1 MGLAPQAFAALWVS
15 QLLIACAAVLP
26 VTSPEELIHSCCAA
40 GQQWAAETGR
50 CGNIP
55 MSGAQ
60 GADDCRVVQEQC
72 CMAFLHDVNC
82 QAGVVAARS
91 GGTCTSLANDVC
103 EANLY
108 KQCCDCCSLG
118 MRARIRGHGCGDV
131 LALGHACSRVFRGC
145 CEEAQNLI
153 PPPGEGAGPRRPRQ
167 PETATDAQALAG
179 GAGFGETEAGAAD
192 DLDECTLYPGQLCQ
206 QLCVNTAGSFRC
218 ACFPRHR
225 LQADGRSCLP
235 DNEDRGDR
243 LELHQGQNHVDRCQ
257 GGGPCSQQC
266 HDTGLA
272 AVCSCFA
279 GHELKEDGH
288 TCQDVN
294 ECLVESHTCLPGQ
307 RCVNTVGSFL
317 CERNVPCI
325 PGFQMGF
332 DNQCTDVDECL
343 TGSHSCGPSN
353 ECQNTQGSFLCRP
366 RNHCG
371 EGFTKDLVGNCAD
384 IDECSSGSAP
394 CRPGFNCINTVGS
407 FTCQRTLILCGRGY
421 HASPDGVRCV
431 DVDECSTGV
440 HTCGEDQ
447 FCQNAPG
454 TYRCD
459 CRTGYEFDVRTRA
472 CVDVNECWKYPGRL
486 CAQTCDNTEGSFQ
499 CSCGEGFRLAA
510 DGKNCE
516 DIDECSS
523 GLCGQECSNTYGSF
537 QCYCL
542 PGYELSAA
550 DHTTCQDVDECSLP
564 EAEGL
569 CAFRCVNTEG
579 SFQCECPDTGY
590 THSPNGRGCRDVDEC
605 ALGSHNCS
613 SDQTCY
619 NIQGSFR
626 CLSYDCPPNY
636 RRASDTR
643 CERISCH
650 DYLGCADAPARITH
664 YALTFPDSV
673 RTPANIFRIG
683 PSPAFA
689 GDSILLSI
697 PSGNELGYFATRK
710 LNSHTGVVMLRR
722 PVVGG
727 AHDFLLEAEMKL
739 FRQGTVTS
747 FVAKIFVFITTS
759 PFPTHTTTYFLE

>member
-1 MGLAPQAFAALWVS
+1 HQ
-15 QLLIACAAVLP
+15 
-26 VTSPEELIHSCCAA
+26 
-40 GQQWAAETGR
+40 
-50 CGNIP
+50 
-55 MSGAQ
+55 
-60 GADDCRVVQEQC
+60 
-72 CMAFLHDVNC
+72 
-82 QAGVVAARS
+82 
-91 GGTCTSLANDVC
+91 
-103 EANLY
+103 
-108 KQCCDCCSLG
+108 QCCDCCSLG

-131 LALGHACSRVFRGC
+131 PALGHACSRAFRGC

-167 PETATDAQALAG
+167 PETATDAQAFLTG
-179 GAGFGETEAGAAD
+179 CDLPGAGAAD

-206 QLCVNTAGSFRC
+206 QLCVNTAGSYRC
-218 ACFPRHR
+218 ACFPHHR

-235 DNEDRGDR
+235 GEPRRRECRPWHTAKCANRRSTASR
-243 LELHQGQNHVDRCQ
+243 LTLLTMNNCSSIK

-272 AVCSCFA
+272 PVCSCFA

-288 TCQDVN
+288 TCQGTPHCPGDWHPANRQSAVITFENVAAVSSTKLPGPRSAFIFFVHSGYVN

-317 CERNVPCI
+317 CERDVPCV

-332 DNQCTDVDECL
+332 DNQCMDVDECL
-343 TGSHSCGPSN
+343 TGSHSCDPST
-353 ECQNTQGSFLCRP
+353 ECQNTQGSFLCRS

-431 DVDECSTGV
+431 GDVDECSTGV

-486 CAQTCDNTEGSFQ
+486 CAQTCENTEGSFQ

-516 DIDECSS
+516 
-523 GLCGQECSNTYGSF
+523 GM
-537 QCYCL
+537 
-542 PGYELSAA
+542 
-550 DHTTCQDVDECSLP
+550 H
-564 EAEGL
+564 
-569 CAFRCVNTEG
+569 
-579 SFQCECPDTGY
+579 
-590 THSPNGRGCRDVDEC
+590 
-605 ALGSHNCS
+605 
-613 SDQTCY
+613 
-619 NIQGSFR
+619 
-626 CLSYDCPPNY
+626 
-636 RRASDTR
+636 
-643 CERISCH
+643 
-650 DYLGCADAPARITH
+650 
-664 YALTFPDSV
+664 
-673 RTPANIFRIG
+673 
-683 PSPAFA
+683 
-689 GDSILLSI
+689 
-697 PSGNELGYFATRK
+697 
-710 LNSHTGVVMLRR
+710 
-722 PVVGG
+722 
-727 AHDFLLEAEMKL
+727 
-739 FRQGTVTS
+739 
-747 FVAKIFVFITTS
+747 
-759 PFPTHTTTYFLE
+759 